1 MTEQNATAIDE
12 SSISSLQVSFE
23 EDYLRQLKDIENE
36 DYQNSLPKGGTSAP
50 LMDDESSTGLKREL
64 NIEGGLKAKKNLMFD
79 ITDVSVFRLYF
90 HLSEPFEYF
99 LMILGFI
106 GSLAAGASNPVMA
119 YLTGSTTSDASS
131 GTQDNINSMTEEQK
145 QIFFAE
151 FKKTMDKKVREFLYY
166 GAAAFVATFMSNCFW
181 EYAALRQMHHLK
193 EKYFARILMQEQG
206 WFDQN
211 NAYEFATKVQVQLE
225 QIELGVG
232 EKFGTIVECT
242 ATFIA
247 GLIIAFFSSWKLTLI
262 ILCVAPFLAICLIY
276 MVYSMRK
283 FLFLSRKAYETAG
296 GVAEEVLYNIKTV
309 VSFGHF
315 DFEKQR
321 FGHYI
326 DLVHKLDT
334 RAGFKMSIASAGVNF
349 FYFMSYFAAIMYAR
363 TLLTKDDNNLKPGDV
378 MTVCFATT
386 MAVSSFGMMA
396 PNINIIQE
404 ACIAASDY
412 FTLLNRKEQIETSQS
427 DYKPPRDSIKG
438 RIEFKNIQFIYPSDE
453 NKKKILDDL
462 NLVFEPGQKVALVG
476 ESGCGKST
484 TVNLIERLYEPSSGE
499 ILLDGVNINKYDL
512 HYLRSL
518 IGYVQQEPVL
528 FNSPIRDNIIFGRQE
543 LIDKEFGGD
552 SEQLIK
558 SACKEA
564 YAKEFIDKFP
574 EKYDYVVGVKG
585 SKLSGG
591 QKQRIAIAR
600 AILCKPKILIL
611 DEATSALDNKS
622 EKKVQKALDNISNK
636 NVTTVIIA
644 HRLSTIQNADV
655 IYAIKD
661 GKVLEKGTHEE
672 LLKLNGYYAGMV
684 KSQMDGT
691 QKRKESLNK
700 RDRNS
705 SVFSIMSSNL
715 EEDSD
720 KGDEIKKEKP
730 KKKKK
735 LISVQRGRIF
745 SLYRN
750 RKMLV
755 FLASLASFF
764 AGAVMPSAGF
774 NLSNCINAFASGD
787 KDKIKKRG
795 LFHACM
801 YLVIAVCSAGFMML
815 KIRNFRIIGSHLACS
830 MRKLVINKY
839 LGMHMGFFDKEENAP
854 GALLARLSIDTTQL
868 HCLILIMI
876 GDIVQT
882 AGSVIVGFVLG
893 LIKDYRLMLIALCFM
908 PFIII
913 SNVVSHYTKQGGRDS
928 YRQINIEAGGI
939 LSECVI
945 NTKTIFSFNFQK
957 EAVRMYLKVLDLAK
971 KDFLRDAV
979 LKGIIIGIGIFSTFC
994 SKATIYHFAS
1004 VFIRNET
1011 LVFEDMT
1018 VCVALSVTVSIGCA
1032 NGLRGLVFIS
1042 QAQKSFDSIFRILD
1056 TKTEIDVSKEG
1067 NENKISAKNIKGK
1080 IEFKNVTFAYPT
1092 KPDLNVLK
1100 GISFTIYPGQAA
1112 ALVGY
1117 SGCGKSTI
1125 IQLLERFYDVQDG
1138 HGEILIDDVNIKD
1151 YNLLELREKIGLVSQ
1166 EPVLFKRSV
1175 YENILYGDLNA
1186 NKDEVLEAAKR
1197 AHIEKF
1203 FDKDQMGTK
1212 EDPVSGGEKQR
1223 LAIARVFLKNPVI
1236 LLLDEATSAL
1246 DKESEVEVQKSLFEL
1261 QKFRTSVSIAH
1272 RLSTIVD
1279 SDIIFV
1285 IENGNIVEQGKH
1297 QELLDLHGK
1306 YMTLYKLSNM
1316 Q

>member
-1 MTEQNATAIDE
+1 MTKQNENTDE
-12 SSISSLQVSFE
+12 SISSLKVSFE
-23 EDYLRQLKDIENE
+23 EDYLRQLQDVEN
-36 DYQNSLPKGGTSAP
+36 QNYIPTGSTGVP
-50 LMDDESSTGLKREL
+50 LIDDESSTGLKREL
-64 NIEGGLKAKKNLMFD
+64 NIEGGQKAKKNLMFD
-79 ITDVSVFRLYF
+79 IKDVSVFRLYF
-90 HLSEPFEYF
+90 HLSEPLEYL

-106 GSLAAGASNPVMA
+106 GSVAAGAANPVMA
-119 YLTGSTTSDASS
+119 YLTGSTTSEASS
-131 GTQDNINSMTEEQK
+131 GTQGNIDSMNDEEK
-145 QIFFAE
+145 KTFFAE
-151 FKKTMDKKVREFLYY
+151 FKKSMDKKVKEFMYY
-166 GAAAFVATFMSNCFW
+166 GIAAFVATFMSNFFW
-181 EYAALRQMHHLK
+181 EYASLRQMHHLK

-232 EKFGTIVECT
+232 EKFGTIVECI
-242 ATFIA
+242 ATFVA
-247 GLIIAFFSSWKLTLI
+247 GLIIAFFASWKLTLI
-262 ILCVAPFLAICLIY
+262 ILCVAPFLAISIIY
-276 MVYSMRK
+276 MVSSMRK
-283 FLFLSRKAYETAG
+283 FIFLSRKAYETAG

-326 DLVHKLDT
+326 DLVHRLDT
-334 RAGFKMSIASAGVNF
+334 QAGCKIAIASAGLNF
-349 FYFMSYFAAIMYAR
+349 FYFMSYFAAIIYAR
-363 TLLTKDDNNLKPGDV
+363 TLLTKDDNDIKPGDV
-378 MTVCFATT
+378 MTVCFSTT
-386 MAVSSFGMMA
+386 MAVASFGMMA

-412 FTLLNRKEQIETSQS
+412 FTLLERKEQIDTSQS
-427 DYKPPRDSIKG
+427 TYKPPRDSVKG
-438 RIEFKNIQFIYPSDE
+438 RIEFKNIQFTYPSDE
-453 NKKKILDDL
+453 NKRKILDDL

-484 TVNLIERLYEPSSGE
+484 TVNLIERLYEPTEGE
-499 ILLDGVNINKYDL
+499 VLLDGVNINKYDL

-543 LIDKEFGGD
+543 LIEREFGGD
-552 SEQLIK
+552 TEQLIR

-564 YAKEFIDKFP
+564 YAKEFIDKIP

-622 EKKVQKALDNISNK
+622 EKNVQRALDNISNK

-691 QKRKESLNK
+691 DNK
-700 RDRNS
+700 KDNMNKKDRHS
-705 SVFSIMSSNL
+705 SVYSAMSSNFENEL
-715 EEDSD
+715 NKSD
-720 KGDEIKKEKP
+720 DEIKKEKP

-755 FLASLASFF
+755 FLASVASFF

-801 YLVIAVCSAGFMML
+801 YIVIAVCSAGFMAL
-815 KIRNFRIIGSHLACS
+815 KMRNFRIIGSHLACS

-913 SNVVSHYTKQGGRDS
+913 SAVVSHYTKQGGRDS

-971 KDFLRDAV
+971 KDFLRDSI
-979 LKGIIIGIGIFSTFC
+979 LKGVIIGIGIFSTFC

-1042 QAQKSFDSIFRILD
+1042 KAQKSFDSIFRILD
-1056 TKTEIDVSKEG
+1056 TKSEIDVSKEG
-1067 NENKISAKNIKGK
+1067 NESKISAKNIKGK
-1080 IEFKNVTFAYPT
+1080 IEFKNVSFAYPT

-1100 GISFTIYPGQAA
+1100 GISFTILPGQAA

-1125 IQLLERFYDVQDG
+1125 IQLLERFYDVKDG
-1138 HGEILIDDVNIKD
+1138 QGEILIDDINIKD

-1166 EPVLFKRSV
+1166 EPVLFKRNV

-1203 FDKDQMGTK
+1203 FDKEQMGTK

-1261 QKFRTSVSIAH
+1261 QKFRTSISIAH

-1306 YMTLYKLSNM
+1306 YSTLYKFSNV

>member
-1 MTEQNATAIDE
+1 MTTEANLINDE
-12 SSISSLQVSFE
+12 SSISSLKVSFE
-23 EDYLRQLKDIENE
+23 KDYLRQLE
-36 DYQNSLPKGGTSAP
+36 DVEAQNYVTSATTGVP
-50 LMDDESSTGLKREL
+50 LIDDESSTGLKREL
-64 NIEGGLKAKKNLMFD
+64 NIEGRQKAKKNLMFD
-79 ITDVSVFRLYF
+79 ITNVSVFKLYF
-90 HLSEPFEYF
+90 HLSGPFEYF
-99 LMILGFI
+99 LMLMGFI
-106 GSLAAGASNPVMA
+106 GSLAAGASNPLMA
-119 YLTGSTTSDASS
+119 YLTGSTTSEASS
-131 GTQDNINSMTEEQK
+131 GNQGTIESLTDDQK

-151 FKKTMDKKVREFLYY
+151 FKKNMDKKVREFMIY
-166 GAAAFVATFMSNCFW
+166 GAAAFVATFMSNFFW
-181 EYAALRQMHHLK
+181 EYASLRQMHHLK

-206 WFDQN
+206 WFDKN

-232 EKFGTIVECT
+232 EKFGTIVECA
-242 ATFIA
+242 ATFIT

-262 ILCVAPFLAICLIY
+262 ILCVAPFLAMCIIY
-276 MVYSMRK
+276 MVTSMRRS
-283 FLFLSRKAYETAG
+283 LFLSRKAYEIAG

-315 DFEKQR
+315 DYEKQR

-326 DLVHKLDT
+326 DLVHKLD
-334 RAGFKMSIASAGVNF
+334 RQSGLKLAIASAGVNF
-349 FYFMSYFAAIMYAR
+349 FYFMSYFSCIMYAR
-363 TLLTKDDNNLKPGDV
+363 TLLSKENNTIKPGEV
-378 MTVCFATT
+378 MTVCFSTT

-396 PNINIIQE
+396 PNISIIQE

-412 FTLLNRKEQIETSQS
+412 FTLLNRKSQIDTSQS
-427 DYKPPRDSIKG
+427 NYMPPRESVQG
-438 RIEFKNIQFIYPSDE
+438 RIEFKNIHFIYPSDD
-453 NKKKILDDL
+453 NKRKILDGLD
-462 NLVFEPGQKVALVG
+462 LVFEPGKKVALVG

-484 TVNLIERLYEPSSGE
+484 TVNLIERLYEPTEGE
-499 ILLDGVNINKYDL
+499 VLLDGVNINRYDL

-543 LIDKEFGGD
+543 LIEKEFGGD
-552 SEQLIK
+552 SDTLIK

-564 YAKEFIDKFP
+564 YAKEFIDKIP
-574 EKYDYVVGVKG
+574 EKYDYVVGIKG

-591 QKQRIAIAR
+591 QKQRVAIAR

-644 HRLSTIQNADV
+644 HRLSTIKNADV

-672 LLKLNGYYAGMV
+672 LLSLNGYYAGMV
-684 KSQMDGT
+684 KSQMDGDDLD
-691 QKRKESLNK
+691 KEKINRKN
-700 RDRNS
+700 RHS
-705 SVFSIMSSNL
+705 SVFSLNSSNI
-715 EEDSD
+715 EGEHDQD
-720 KGDEIKKEKP
+720 DEVKMEKP

-735 LISVQRGRIF
+735 LISIQRGRIF
-745 SLYRN
+745 ALYRN
-750 RKMLV
+750 RKLLV
-755 FLASLASFF
+755 FCASLASFL
-764 AGAVMPSAGF
+764 AGTVMPFAGF
-774 NLSNCINAFASGD
+774 NLSNCINAFSSGD
-787 KDKIKKRG
+787 RDKIRKRG
-795 LFHACM
+795 LLHACM
-801 YLVIAVCSAGFMML
+801 YIVLAVCAATFIFM
-815 KIRNFRIIGSHLACS
+815 KIRCFRIIGSFLTCQ

-839 LGMHMGFFDKEENAP
+839 LNMHMGFFDRVENAP

-868 HCLILIMI
+868 HCIILIMI

-882 AGSVIVGFVLG
+882 AGSVIVGFVIG

-908 PFIII
+908 PFIIV
-913 SNVVSHYTKQGGRDS
+913 SAVVSHYTKQGGRDS

-945 NTKTIFSFNFQK
+945 NTKTIFSFNFQQ
-957 EAVRMYLKVLDLAK
+957 EAVRMYLRVLDLAK
-971 KDFLRDAV
+971 KDFLRDSV
-979 LKGIIIGIGIFSTFC
+979 LKGIIIGIGTFSTFC

-1018 VCVALSVTVSIGCA
+1018 ICVALSVTVSIGCA

-1042 QAQKSFDSIFRILD
+1042 KAKKSFDSIFRILD
-1056 TKTEIDVSKEG
+1056 TKSEIDVTKEG
-1067 NENKISAKNIKGK
+1067 NANKISAKNIKGK

-1100 GISFTIYPGQAA
+1100 GISFTIQPGQAA

-1125 IQLLERFYDVQDG
+1125 IQLLERFYDVKDG
-1138 HGEILIDDVNIKD
+1138 NGEILIDDVNIKD
-1151 YNLLELREKIGLVSQ
+1151 YNILELREKIGLVSQ
-1166 EPVLFKRSV
+1166 EPVLFKRNV

-1186 NKDEVLEAAKR
+1186 TKEEVLEAAKR

-1203 FDKDQMGTK
+1203 FDKEQMGTK

-1223 LAIARVFLKNPVI
+1223 LAIARAFLKNPVI

-1246 DKESEVEVQKSLFEL
+1246 DKESEAEVQKSLFEL
-1261 QKFRTSVSIAH
+1261 QKFRTSISIAH

-1279 SDIIFV
+1279 SDVIFV
-1285 IENGNIVEQGKH
+1285 IENGNIIEQGKH
-1297 QELLDLHGK
+1297 QELIDRHGK
-1306 YMTLYKLSNM
+1306 YMTLYKYSNM
-1316 Q
+1316 K

>member
-1 MTEQNATAIDE
+1 MTEQNENTDE
-12 SSISSLQVSFE
+12 SISSLKVSFE
-23 EDYLRQLKDIENE
+23 EDYLRQLQDLEN
-36 DYQNSLPKGGTSAP
+36 QNYIPTGSTGVP
-50 LMDDESSTGLKREL
+50 LIDDESSTGLKREL
-64 NIEGGLKAKKNLMFD
+64 NIEGGQKAKKNLMFD
-79 ITDVSVFRLYF
+79 IKDVSVFRLYF
-90 HLSEPFEYF
+90 HLSEPLEYL

-106 GSLAAGASNPVMA
+106 GSVAAGAANPVMA
-119 YLTGSTTSDASS
+119 YLTGSTTSEASS
-131 GTQDNINSMTEEQK
+131 GTQGNIDSMNDEEK
-145 QIFFAE
+145 KTFFAE
-151 FKKTMDKKVREFLYY
+151 FKKSMDKKVKEFMYY
-166 GAAAFVATFMSNCFW
+166 GIAAFVATFMSNFFW
-181 EYAALRQMHHLK
+181 EYASLRQMHHLK

-232 EKFGTIVECT
+232 EKFGTIVECI
-242 ATFIA
+242 ATFVA
-247 GLIIAFFSSWKLTLI
+247 GLIIAFFASWKLTLI
-262 ILCVAPFLAICLIY
+262 ILCVAPFLAISIIY
-276 MVYSMRK
+276 MVSSMRK
-283 FLFLSRKAYETAG
+283 FIFLSRKAYETAG

-326 DLVHKLDT
+326 DLVHRLDT
-334 RAGFKMSIASAGVNF
+334 QAGCKIAIASAGLNF
-349 FYFMSYFAAIMYAR
+349 FYFMSYFAAIIYAR
-363 TLLTKDDNNLKPGDV
+363 TLLTKDDNDIKPGDV
-378 MTVCFATT
+378 MTVCFSTT
-386 MAVSSFGMMA
+386 MAVASFGMMA

-412 FTLLNRKEQIETSQS
+412 FTLLERKEQIDTSQS
-427 DYKPPRDSIKG
+427 TYKPPRDSVKG
-438 RIEFKNIQFIYPSDE
+438 RIEFKNIQFTYPSDE
-453 NKKKILDDL
+453 NKRKILVDL

-484 TVNLIERLYEPSSGE
+484 TVNLIERLYEPTEGE
-499 ILLDGVNINKYDL
+499 VLLDGVNINKYDL

-543 LIDKEFGGD
+543 LIEREFGGD
-552 SEQLIK
+552 TEQLIR

-564 YAKEFIDKFP
+564 YAKEFIDKIP

-622 EKKVQKALDNISNK
+622 EKNVQRALDNISNK

-691 QKRKESLNK
+691 DNK
-700 RDRNS
+700 KDNMNKKDRHS
-705 SVFSIMSSNL
+705 SVYSAMSSNFENEL
-715 EEDSD
+715 NKSD
-720 KGDEIKKEKP
+720 DEIKKEKP

-755 FLASLASFF
+755 FLASVASFF

-801 YLVIAVCSAGFMML
+801 YIVIAVCSAGFMAL
-815 KIRNFRIIGSHLACS
+815 KMRNFRIIGSHLACS

-913 SNVVSHYTKQGGRDS
+913 SAVVSHYTKQGGRDS

-971 KDFLRDAV
+971 KDFLRDSI
-979 LKGIIIGIGIFSTFC
+979 LKGVIIGIGIFSTFC

-1042 QAQKSFDSIFRILD
+1042 KAQKSFDSIFRILD
-1056 TKTEIDVSKEG
+1056 TKSEIDVSKEG
-1067 NENKISAKNIKGK
+1067 NENKISAKKIKGK
-1080 IEFKNVTFAYPT
+1080 IEFKNVSFAYPT

-1100 GISFTIYPGQAA
+1100 GISFTILPGQAA

-1125 IQLLERFYDVQDG
+1125 IQLLERFYDVKDG
-1138 HGEILIDDVNIKD
+1138 QGEILIDDINIKD

-1166 EPVLFKRSV
+1166 EPVLFKRNV

-1203 FDKDQMGTK
+1203 FDKEQMGTK

-1261 QKFRTSVSIAH
+1261 QKFRTSISIAH

-1306 YMTLYKLSNM
+1306 YSTLYKFSNV

>member
-1 MTEQNATAIDE
+1 MTEQNENTDE
-12 SSISSLQVSFE
+12 SISSLKVSFE
-23 EDYLRQLKDIENE
+23 EDYLRQLQDVEN
-36 DYQNSLPKGGTSAP
+36 QNYIPTGSTGVP
-50 LMDDESSTGLKREL
+50 LIDDESSTGLKREL
-64 NIEGGLKAKKNLMFD
+64 NIEGGQKAKKNLMFG
-79 ITDVSVFRLYF
+79 IKDVSVFRLYF
-90 HLSEPFEYF
+90 HLSEPLEYF
-99 LMILGFI
+99 LMIFGFI
-106 GSLAAGASNPVMA
+106 GSVAAGAANPVMA
-119 YLTGSTTSDASS
+119 YLTGSTTSEASS
-131 GTQDNINSMTEEQK
+131 GTQGNIDSMSEEEK
-145 QIFFAE
+145 KTFFAE
-151 FKKTMDKKVREFLYY
+151 FETSMDKKVREFMYY
-166 GAAAFVATFMSNCFW
+166 GIAAFVATFMSNFFW
-181 EYAALRQMHHLK
+181 EYASLRQMHHLK

-232 EKFGTIVECT
+232 EKFGTIVECI
-242 ATFIA
+242 ATFVA
-247 GLIIAFFSSWKLTLI
+247 GLIIAFFASWKLTLI
-262 ILCVAPFLAICLIY
+262 ILCVAPFLAISIIY
-276 MVYSMRK
+276 MVSSMRK
-283 FLFLSRKAYETAG
+283 FIFLSRKAYETAG

-326 DLVHKLDT
+326 DLVHRLDT
-334 RAGFKMSIASAGVNF
+334 QAGCKIAIASAGLDF
-349 FYFMSYFAAIMYAR
+349 FYFMSYFVAIIYAR
-363 TLLTKDDNNLKPGDV
+363 TLLTQDDNDIKPGDV
-378 MTVCFATT
+378 MTVCFSTT

-412 FTLLNRKEQIETSQS
+412 FTLLERKEQIDTSQS
-427 DYKPPRDSIKG
+427 TYKPPRDSVKG
-438 RIEFKNIQFIYPSDE
+438 RIEFKNIQFTYPSDE
-453 NKKKILDDL
+453 NKRKILDDL

-484 TVNLIERLYEPSSGE
+484 TVNLIERLYEPTEGE
-499 ILLDGVNINKYDL
+499 VLLDGVNINKYDL

-543 LIDKEFGGD
+543 LIEREFGGD
-552 SEQLIK
+552 TEQLIR

-564 YAKEFIDKFP
+564 YAKEFIDKIP

-622 EKKVQKALDNISNK
+622 EKNVQRALDNISNK

-691 QKRKESLNK
+691 DNKEYKMDKKDRHSSVYSAMSSDFENELNK
-700 RDRNS
+700 GD
-705 SVFSIMSSNL
+705 
-715 EEDSD
+715 
-720 KGDEIKKEKP
+720 DEIKKEKP

-755 FLASLASFF
+755 FFASVASFF

-801 YLVIAVCSAGFMML
+801 YIVIAVCAAGFMAL
-815 KIRNFRIIGSHLACS
+815 KMRNFRIIGSHLACS

-854 GALLARLSIDTTQL
+854 GALLSRLSIDTTQL

-913 SNVVSHYTKQGGRDS
+913 SEVVSHYTKQGGRDS

-971 KDFLRDAV
+971 KDFLRDSI

-1042 QAQKSFDSIFRILD
+1042 KAQKSFDSIFRILD
-1056 TKTEIDVSKEG
+1056 TKSEIDVSKEG

-1080 IEFKNVTFAYPT
+1080 IEFKNVSFAYPT

-1100 GISFTIYPGQAA
+1100 GISFIIHPGQAA

-1125 IQLLERFYDVQDG
+1125 IQLLERFYDVKDG
-1138 HGEILIDDVNIKD
+1138 QGEILIDDVNIKD

-1166 EPVLFKRSV
+1166 EPVLFKRNV

-1203 FDKDQMGTK
+1203 FDKEQMGTK

-1261 QKFRTSVSIAH
+1261 QKFRTSISIAH

-1306 YMTLYKLSNM
+1306 YSTLYKFSNV

>member
-1 MTEQNATAIDE
+1 MTEQNENTDE
-12 SSISSLQVSFE
+12 SISSLKVSFE
-23 EDYLRQLKDIENE
+23 EDYLRQLQDVEN
-36 DYQNSLPKGGTSAP
+36 QNYIPTGSTGVP
-50 LMDDESSTGLKREL
+50 LIDDESSTGLKREL
-64 NIEGGLKAKKNLMFD
+64 NIEGGQKAKKNLMFG
-79 ITDVSVFRLYF
+79 IKDVSVFRLYF
-90 HLSEPFEYF
+90 HLSEPLEYF
-99 LMILGFI
+99 LMIFGFI
-106 GSLAAGASNPVMA
+106 GSVAAGAANPVMA
-119 YLTGSTTSDASS
+119 YLTGSTTSEASS
-131 GTQDNINSMTEEQK
+131 GTQGNIDSMSEEEK
-145 QIFFAE
+145 KTFFAE
-151 FKKTMDKKVREFLYY
+151 FETSMDKKVREFMYY
-166 GAAAFVATFMSNCFW
+166 GIAAFVATFMSNFFW
-181 EYAALRQMHHLK
+181 EYASLRQMHHLK

-232 EKFGTIVECT
+232 EKFGTIVECI
-242 ATFIA
+242 ATFVA
-247 GLIIAFFSSWKLTLI
+247 GLIIAFFASWKLTLI
-262 ILCVAPFLAICLIY
+262 ILCVAPFLAISIIY
-276 MVYSMRK
+276 MVSSMRK
-283 FLFLSRKAYETAG
+283 FIFLSRKAYETAG

-326 DLVHKLDT
+326 DLVHRLDT
-334 RAGFKMSIASAGVNF
+334 QAGCKIAIASAGLNF
-349 FYFMSYFAAIMYAR
+349 FYFMSYFAAIIYAR
-363 TLLTKDDNNLKPGDV
+363 TLLTQDDNDIKPGDV
-378 MTVCFATT
+378 MTVCFSTT
-386 MAVSSFGMMA
+386 MAVASFGMMA

-412 FTLLNRKEQIETSQS
+412 FTLLERKDQIDTSQS
-427 DYKPPRDSIKG
+427 TYKPPRDSVKG
-438 RIEFKNIQFIYPSDE
+438 RIEFKNIQFTYPSDE
-453 NKKKILDDL
+453 NKRKILDDL

-484 TVNLIERLYEPSSGE
+484 TVNLIERLYEPTEGE
-499 ILLDGVNINKYDL
+499 VLLDGVNINKYDL

-543 LIDKEFGGD
+543 LIEREFGGD
-552 SEQLIK
+552 TEQLIR

-564 YAKEFIDKFP
+564 YAKEFIDKIP

-622 EKKVQKALDNISNK
+622 EKNVQRALDNISNK

-691 QKRKESLNK
+691 DNKEYKMDKKDRHSSIYSAMSSDFENELNK
-700 RDRNS
+700 GD
-705 SVFSIMSSNL
+705 
-715 EEDSD
+715 
-720 KGDEIKKEKP
+720 DEIKKEKP

-755 FLASLASFF
+755 FFASVASFF

-801 YLVIAVCSAGFMML
+801 YIVIAVCAAGFMAL
-815 KIRNFRIIGSHLACS
+815 KMRNFRIIGSHLACS

-854 GALLARLSIDTTQL
+854 GALLSRLSIDTTQL

-876 GDIVQT
+876 GDIVHT

-913 SNVVSHYTKQGGRDS
+913 SAVVSHYTKQGGRDS

-971 KDFLRDAV
+971 KDFLRDSI

-1042 QAQKSFDSIFRILD
+1042 KAQKSFDSIFRILD
-1056 TKTEIDVSKEG
+1056 TKSEIDVSKEG

-1080 IEFKNVTFAYPT
+1080 IEFKNVSFAYPT

-1100 GISFTIYPGQAA
+1100 GISFIIHPGQAA

-1125 IQLLERFYDVQDG
+1125 IQLLERFYDVKDG
-1138 HGEILIDDVNIKD
+1138 QGEILIDDVNIKD

-1166 EPVLFKRSV
+1166 EPVLFKRNV

-1203 FDKDQMGTK
+1203 FDKEQMGTK

-1261 QKFRTSVSIAH
+1261 QKFRTSISIAH

-1306 YMTLYKLSNM
+1306 YSTLYKLSNV

>member
-1 MTEQNATAIDE
+1 MTEQNENTDE
-12 SSISSLQVSFE
+12 SISSLKVSFE
-23 EDYLRQLKDIENE
+23 EDYLRQLQDVEN
-36 DYQNSLPKGGTSAP
+36 QNYIPTGSTGVP
-50 LMDDESSTGLKREL
+50 LIDDESSTGLKREL
-64 NIEGGLKAKKNLMFD
+64 NIEGGQKAKKNLMFG
-79 ITDVSVFRLYF
+79 IKDVSVFRLYF
-90 HLSEPFEYF
+90 HLSEPLEYF
-99 LMILGFI
+99 LMIFGFI
-106 GSLAAGASNPVMA
+106 GSVAAGAANPVMA
-119 YLTGSTTSDASS
+119 YLTGSTTSEASS
-131 GTQDNINSMTEEQK
+131 GTQGNIDSMSEEEK
-145 QIFFAE
+145 KTFFAE
-151 FKKTMDKKVREFLYY
+151 FETSMDKKVREFMYY
-166 GAAAFVATFMSNCFW
+166 GIAAFVATFMSNFFW
-181 EYAALRQMHHLK
+181 EYASLRQMHHLK

-232 EKFGTIVECT
+232 EKFGTIVECI
-242 ATFIA
+242 ATFVA
-247 GLIIAFFSSWKLTLI
+247 GLIIAFFASWKLTLI
-262 ILCVAPFLAICLIY
+262 ILCVAPFLAISIIY
-276 MVYSMRK
+276 MVSSMRK
-283 FLFLSRKAYETAG
+283 FIFLSRKAYETAG

-326 DLVHKLDT
+326 DLVHRLDT
-334 RAGFKMSIASAGVNF
+334 QAGCKIAIASAGLNF
-349 FYFMSYFAAIMYAR
+349 FYFMSYFAAIIYAR
-363 TLLTKDDNNLKPGDV
+363 TLLTQDDNDIKPGDV
-378 MTVCFATT
+378 MTVCFSTT
-386 MAVSSFGMMA
+386 MAVASFGMMA

-412 FTLLNRKEQIETSQS
+412 FTLLERKEQIDTSQS
-427 DYKPPRDSIKG
+427 TYKPPRDSVKG
-438 RIEFKNIQFIYPSDE
+438 RIEFKNIQFTYPSDE
-453 NKKKILDDL
+453 NKRKILDDL

-484 TVNLIERLYEPSSGE
+484 TVNLIERLYEPTEGE
-499 ILLDGVNINKYDL
+499 VLLDGVNINKYDL

-543 LIDKEFGGD
+543 LIEREFGGD
-552 SEQLIK
+552 TEQLIR

-564 YAKEFIDKFP
+564 YAKEFIDKIP

-622 EKKVQKALDNISNK
+622 EKNVQRALDNISNK

-644 HRLSTIQNADV
+644 HRLSTIENADV

-661 GKVLEKGTHEE
+661 GKALEKGTHEE

-691 QKRKESLNK
+691 DNKEYKMDKKDRHSSVYSAMSSDFENELNK
-700 RDRNS
+700 GD
-705 SVFSIMSSNL
+705 
-715 EEDSD
+715 
-720 KGDEIKKEKP
+720 DEIKKEKP

-755 FLASLASFF
+755 FFASVASFF

-801 YLVIAVCSAGFMML
+801 YIVIAVCAAGFMAL
-815 KIRNFRIIGSHLACS
+815 KMRNFRIIGSHLACS

-854 GALLARLSIDTTQL
+854 GALLSRLSIDTTQL

-913 SNVVSHYTKQGGRDS
+913 SAVVSHYTKQGGRDS

-971 KDFLRDAV
+971 KDFLRDSI

-1042 QAQKSFDSIFRILD
+1042 KAQKSFDSIFRILD
-1056 TKTEIDVSKEG
+1056 TKSEIDVSKEG

-1080 IEFKNVTFAYPT
+1080 IEFKNVSFAYPT

-1100 GISFTIYPGQAA
+1100 GISFIIHPGQAA

-1125 IQLLERFYDVQDG
+1125 IQLLERFYDVKDG
-1138 HGEILIDDVNIKD
+1138 QGEILIDDVNIKD

-1166 EPVLFKRSV
+1166 EPVLFKRNV

-1203 FDKDQMGTK
+1203 FDKEQMGTK

-1261 QKFRTSVSIAH
+1261 QKFRTSISIAH

-1297 QELLDLHGK
+1297 QELLDLQGK
-1306 YMTLYKLSNM
+1306 YSKLYKFSNV

>member
-1 MTEQNATAIDE
+1 MTEQNENTDE
-12 SSISSLQVSFE
+12 SISSLKVSFE
-23 EDYLRQLKDIENE
+23 EDYLRQLQDVEN
-36 DYQNSLPKGGTSAP
+36 QNYIPTGSTGVP
-50 LMDDESSTGLKREL
+50 LIDDESSTGLKREL
-64 NIEGGLKAKKNLMFD
+64 NIEGGQKAKKNLMFD
-79 ITDVSVFRLYF
+79 IKDVSVFRLYF
-90 HLSEPFEYF
+90 HLSEPLEYL

-106 GSLAAGASNPVMA
+106 GSVAAGAANPVMA
-119 YLTGSTTSDASS
+119 YLTGSTTNEASS
-131 GTQDNINSMTEEQK
+131 GTQGNIDSMSDEEK
-145 QIFFAE
+145 KTFFAE
-151 FKKTMDKKVREFLYY
+151 FKKSMDKKVKEFMYY
-166 GAAAFVATFMSNCFW
+166 GIAAFVATFMSNFFW
-181 EYAALRQMHHLK
+181 EYASLRQMHHLK

-232 EKFGTIVECT
+232 EKFGTIVECI
-242 ATFIA
+242 ATFVA
-247 GLIIAFFSSWKLTLI
+247 GLIIAFFASWKLTLI
-262 ILCVAPFLAICLIY
+262 ILCVAPFLAISIIY
-276 MVYSMRK
+276 MVSSMRK
-283 FLFLSRKAYETAG
+283 FIFLSRKAYETAG

-326 DLVHKLDT
+326 DLVHRLDT
-334 RAGFKMSIASAGVNF
+334 QAGCKIAIASAGLNF
-349 FYFMSYFAAIMYAR
+349 FYFMSYFAAIIYAR
-363 TLLTKDDNNLKPGDV
+363 TLLTKDDNDIKPGDV
-378 MTVCFATT
+378 MTVCFSTT
-386 MAVSSFGMMA
+386 MAVASFGMMA

-412 FTLLNRKEQIETSQS
+412 FTLLERKEQIDTSQS
-427 DYKPPRDSIKG
+427 TYKPPRDSVKG
-438 RIEFKNIQFIYPSDE
+438 RIEFKNIQFTYPSDE
-453 NKKKILDDL
+453 NKRKILDDL

-484 TVNLIERLYEPSSGE
+484 TVNLIERLYEPTEGE
-499 ILLDGVNINKYDL
+499 VLLDGVNINKYDL

-543 LIDKEFGGD
+543 LIEREFGGD
-552 SEQLIK
+552 TEQLIR

-564 YAKEFIDKFP
+564 YAKEFIDKIP

-622 EKKVQKALDNISNK
+622 EKNVQRALDNISNK

-691 QKRKESLNK
+691 DNK
-700 RDRNS
+700 KDNMNKKDRHS
-705 SVFSIMSSNL
+705 SVYSAMSSNFENEL
-715 EEDSD
+715 NKND
-720 KGDEIKKEKP
+720 DEIKKEKP

-755 FLASLASFF
+755 FLASVASFF

-801 YLVIAVCSAGFMML
+801 YIVIAVCSAGFMAL
-815 KIRNFRIIGSHLACS
+815 KMRNFRIIGSHLACS

-913 SNVVSHYTKQGGRDS
+913 SAVVSHYTKQGGRDS

-971 KDFLRDAV
+971 KDFLRDSI
-979 LKGIIIGIGIFSTFC
+979 LKGVIIGIGFFSTFC

-1042 QAQKSFDSIFRILD
+1042 KAQKSFDSIFRILD
-1056 TKTEIDVSKEG
+1056 TKSEIDVSKEG

-1080 IEFKNVTFAYPT
+1080 IEFKNVSFAYPT

-1100 GISFTIYPGQAA
+1100 GISFTILPGQAA

-1125 IQLLERFYDVQDG
+1125 IQLLERFYDVKDG
-1138 HGEILIDDVNIKD
+1138 QGEILIDDINIKD

-1166 EPVLFKRSV
+1166 EPVLFKRNV

-1203 FDKDQMGTK
+1203 FDKEQMGTK

-1261 QKFRTSVSIAH
+1261 QKFRTSISIAH

-1306 YMTLYKLSNM
+1306 YSTLYKFSNV

>member
-1 MTEQNATAIDE
+1 MTEQNENTDE
-12 SSISSLQVSFE
+12 SISSLKLSFE
-23 EDYLRQLKDIENE
+23 EDYLRQLQDVEN
-36 DYQNSLPKGGTSAP
+36 QNYIPTGSTGVP
-50 LMDDESSTGLKREL
+50 LIDDESSTGLKREL
-64 NIEGGLKAKKNLMFD
+64 NIEGGQKAKKNLMFD
-79 ITDVSVFRLYF
+79 IKDVSVFRLYF
-90 HLSEPFEYF
+90 HLSEPLEYL

-106 GSLAAGASNPVMA
+106 GSVAAGAANPVMA
-119 YLTGSTTSDASS
+119 YLTGSTTSEASS
-131 GTQDNINSMTEEQK
+131 GTQGNIDSMNDEEK
-145 QIFFAE
+145 KTFFAE
-151 FKKTMDKKVREFLYY
+151 FKKSMDKKVKEFMYY
-166 GAAAFVATFMSNCFW
+166 GIAAFVATFMSNFFW
-181 EYAALRQMHHLK
+181 EYASLRQMHHLK

-232 EKFGTIVECT
+232 EKFGTIVECI
-242 ATFIA
+242 ATFVA
-247 GLIIAFFSSWKLTLI
+247 GLIIAFFASWKLTLI
-262 ILCVAPFLAICLIY
+262 ILCVAPFLAISIIY
-276 MVYSMRK
+276 MVSSMRK
-283 FLFLSRKAYETAG
+283 FIFLSRKAYETAG

-326 DLVHKLDT
+326 DLVHRLDT
-334 RAGFKMSIASAGVNF
+334 QAGCKIAIASAGLNF
-349 FYFMSYFAAIMYAR
+349 FYFMSYFAAIIYAR
-363 TLLTKDDNNLKPGDV
+363 TLLTKDDNDIKPGDV
-378 MTVCFATT
+378 MTVCFSTT
-386 MAVSSFGMMA
+386 MAVASFGMMA

-412 FTLLNRKEQIETSQS
+412 FTLLERKEQIDTSQS
-427 DYKPPRDSIKG
+427 TYKPPRDSVKG
-438 RIEFKNIQFIYPSDE
+438 RIEFKNIQFTYPSDE
-453 NKKKILDDL
+453 NKRKILDDL

-484 TVNLIERLYEPSSGE
+484 TVNLIERLYEPTEGE
-499 ILLDGVNINKYDL
+499 VLLDGVNINKYDL

-543 LIDKEFGGD
+543 LIEREFGGD
-552 SEQLIK
+552 TEQLIR

-564 YAKEFIDKFP
+564 YAKEFIDKIP

-622 EKKVQKALDNISNK
+622 EKNVQRALDNISNK

-691 QKRKESLNK
+691 DNK
-700 RDRNS
+700 KDNMNKKDRHS
-705 SVFSIMSSNL
+705 SVYSAMSSNFENEL
-715 EEDSD
+715 NKSD
-720 KGDEIKKEKP
+720 DEIKKEKP

-755 FLASLASFF
+755 FLASVASFF

-801 YLVIAVCSAGFMML
+801 YIVIAVCSAGFMAL
-815 KIRNFRIIGSHLACS
+815 KMRNFRIIGSHLACS

-913 SNVVSHYTKQGGRDS
+913 SAVVSHYTKQGGRDS

-971 KDFLRDAV
+971 KDFLRDSI
-979 LKGIIIGIGIFSTFC
+979 LKGVIIGIGIFSTFC

-1042 QAQKSFDSIFRILD
+1042 KAQKSFDSIFRILD
-1056 TKTEIDVSKEG
+1056 TKSEIDVSKEG
-1067 NENKISAKNIKGK
+1067 NENKISAKNVKGK
-1080 IEFKNVTFAYPT
+1080 IEFKNVSFAYPT

-1100 GISFTIYPGQAA
+1100 GISFTILPGQAA

-1125 IQLLERFYDVQDG
+1125 IQLLERFYDVKDG
-1138 HGEILIDDVNIKD
+1138 QGEILIDDINIKD

-1166 EPVLFKRSV
+1166 EPVLFKRNV

-1203 FDKDQMGTK
+1203 FDKEQMGTK

-1261 QKFRTSVSIAH
+1261 QKFRTSISIAH

-1306 YMTLYKLSNM
+1306 YSTLYKFSNV

>member
-1 MTEQNATAIDE
+1 MTEQNENTDE
-12 SSISSLQVSFE
+12 SISSLKVSFE
-23 EDYLRQLKDIENE
+23 EDYLRQLQDVEN
-36 DYQNSLPKGGTSAP
+36 QNYIPTGSTGVP
-50 LMDDESSTGLKREL
+50 LIDDESSTGLKREL
-64 NIEGGLKAKKNLMFD
+64 NIEGGQKAKKNLMFD
-79 ITDVSVFRLYF
+79 IKDVSVFRLYF
-90 HLSEPFEYF
+90 HLSEPLEYL

-106 GSLAAGASNPVMA
+106 GSVAAGAANPVMA
-119 YLTGSTTSDASS
+119 YLTGSTTNEASS
-131 GTQDNINSMTEEQK
+131 GTQGNIDSMSDEEK
-145 QIFFAE
+145 KTFFAE
-151 FKKTMDKKVREFLYY
+151 FKKSMDKKVKEFMYY
-166 GAAAFVATFMSNCFW
+166 GIAAFVATFMSNFFW
-181 EYAALRQMHHLK
+181 EYASLRQMHHLK

-232 EKFGTIVECT
+232 EKFGTIVECI
-242 ATFIA
+242 ATFVA
-247 GLIIAFFSSWKLTLI
+247 GLIIAFFASWKLTLI
-262 ILCVAPFLAICLIY
+262 ILCVAPFLAISIIY
-276 MVYSMRK
+276 MVSSMRK
-283 FLFLSRKAYETAG
+283 FIFLSRKAYETAG

-326 DLVHKLDT
+326 DLVHRLDT
-334 RAGFKMSIASAGVNF
+334 QAGCKIAIASAGLNF
-349 FYFMSYFAAIMYAR
+349 FYFMSYFAAIIYAR
-363 TLLTKDDNNLKPGDV
+363 TLLTKDDNDIKPGDV
-378 MTVCFATT
+378 MTVCFSTT
-386 MAVSSFGMMA
+386 MAVASFGMMA

-412 FTLLNRKEQIETSQS
+412 FTLLERKEQIDTSQS
-427 DYKPPRDSIKG
+427 TYKPPRDSVKG
-438 RIEFKNIQFIYPSDE
+438 RIEFKNIQFTYPSDE
-453 NKKKILDDL
+453 NKRKILDDL

-484 TVNLIERLYEPSSGE
+484 TVNLIERLYEPTEGE
-499 ILLDGVNINKYDL
+499 VLLDGVNINKYDL

-543 LIDKEFGGD
+543 LIEREFGGD
-552 SEQLIK
+552 TEQLIR

-564 YAKEFIDKFP
+564 YAKEFIDKIP

-622 EKKVQKALDNISNK
+622 EKNVQRALDNISNK

-691 QKRKESLNK
+691 DNK
-700 RDRNS
+700 KDNMNKKDRHS
-705 SVFSIMSSNL
+705 SVYSAMSSNFENEL
-715 EEDSD
+715 NKSD
-720 KGDEIKKEKP
+720 DEIKKEKP

-755 FLASLASFF
+755 FLASVASFF

-801 YLVIAVCSAGFMML
+801 YIVIAVCSAGFMAL
-815 KIRNFRIIGSHLACS
+815 KMRNFRIIGSHLACS

-913 SNVVSHYTKQGGRDS
+913 SAVVSHYTKQGGRDS

-971 KDFLRDAV
+971 KDFLRDSI
-979 LKGIIIGIGIFSTFC
+979 LKGVIIGIGIFSTFC

-1042 QAQKSFDSIFRILD
+1042 KAQKSFDSIFRILD
-1056 TKTEIDVSKEG
+1056 TKSEIDVSKEG
-1067 NENKISAKNIKGK
+1067 NENKISAKNVKGK
-1080 IEFKNVTFAYPT
+1080 IEFKNVSFAYPT

-1100 GISFTIYPGQAA
+1100 GISFTILPGQAA

-1125 IQLLERFYDVQDG
+1125 IQLLERFYDVKDG
-1138 HGEILIDDVNIKD
+1138 QGEILIDDINIKD

-1166 EPVLFKRSV
+1166 EPVLFKRNV

-1203 FDKDQMGTK
+1203 FDKEQMGTK

-1261 QKFRTSVSIAH
+1261 QKFRTSISIAH

-1306 YMTLYKLSNM
+1306 YSTLYKFSNV

>member
-1 MTEQNATAIDE
+1 MTEQNENTDE
-12 SSISSLQVSFE
+12 SISSLKVSFE
-23 EDYLRQLKDIENE
+23 EDYLRQLQDVEN
-36 DYQNSLPKGGTSAP
+36 QNYIPTGSTGVP
-50 LMDDESSTGLKREL
+50 LIDDESSTGLKREL
-64 NIEGGLKAKKNLMFD
+64 NIEGGQKAKKNLMFD
-79 ITDVSVFRLYF
+79 IKDVSVFRLYF
-90 HLSEPFEYF
+90 HLSEPLEYL

-106 GSLAAGASNPVMA
+106 GSVAAGAANPVMA
-119 YLTGSTTSDASS
+119 YLTGSTTSEASS
-131 GTQDNINSMTEEQK
+131 GTQGNIDSMSDEEK
-145 QIFFAE
+145 KTFFAE
-151 FKKTMDKKVREFLYY
+151 FKKSMDKKVKEFMYY
-166 GAAAFVATFMSNCFW
+166 GIAAFVATFMSNFFW
-181 EYAALRQMHHLK
+181 EYASLRQMHHLK

-232 EKFGTIVECT
+232 EKFGTIVECI
-242 ATFIA
+242 ATFVA
-247 GLIIAFFSSWKLTLI
+247 GLIIAFFASWKLTLI
-262 ILCVAPFLAICLIY
+262 ILCVAPFLAISIIY
-276 MVYSMRK
+276 MVSSMRK
-283 FLFLSRKAYETAG
+283 FIFLSRKAYETAG

-326 DLVHKLDT
+326 DLVHRLDT
-334 RAGFKMSIASAGVNF
+334 QAGCKIAIASAGLNF
-349 FYFMSYFAAIMYAR
+349 FYFMSYFAAIIYAR
-363 TLLTKDDNNLKPGDV
+363 TLLTKDDNDIKPGDV
-378 MTVCFATT
+378 MTVCFSTT
-386 MAVSSFGMMA
+386 MAVASFGMMA

-412 FTLLNRKEQIETSQS
+412 FTLLERKEQIDTSQS
-427 DYKPPRDSIKG
+427 TYKPPRDSVKG
-438 RIEFKNIQFIYPSDE
+438 RIEFKNIQFTYPSDE
-453 NKKKILDDL
+453 NKRKILDDL

-484 TVNLIERLYEPSSGE
+484 TVNLIERLYEPTEGE
-499 ILLDGVNINKYDL
+499 VLLDGVNINKYDL

-543 LIDKEFGGD
+543 LIEREFGGD
-552 SEQLIK
+552 TEQLIR

-564 YAKEFIDKFP
+564 YAKEFIDKIP

-622 EKKVQKALDNISNK
+622 EKNVQRALDNISNK

-691 QKRKESLNK
+691 DNK
-700 RDRNS
+700 KDNMNKKDRHS
-705 SVFSIMSSNL
+705 SVYSAMSSNFENEL
-715 EEDSD
+715 NKSD
-720 KGDEIKKEKP
+720 DEIKKEKP

-755 FLASLASFF
+755 FLASVASFF

-801 YLVIAVCSAGFMML
+801 YIVIAVCSAGFMAL
-815 KIRNFRIIGSHLACS
+815 KMRNFRIIGSHLACS

-913 SNVVSHYTKQGGRDS
+913 SAVVSHYTKQGGRDS

-971 KDFLRDAV
+971 KDFLRDSI
-979 LKGIIIGIGIFSTFC
+979 LKGVIIGIGIFSTFC

-1042 QAQKSFDSIFRILD
+1042 KAQKSFDSIFRILD
-1056 TKTEIDVSKEG
+1056 TKSEIDVSKEG

-1080 IEFKNVTFAYPT
+1080 IEFKNVSFAYPT

-1100 GISFTIYPGQAA
+1100 GISFTILPGQAA

-1125 IQLLERFYDVQDG
+1125 IQLLERFYDVKDG
-1138 HGEILIDDVNIKD
+1138 QGEILIDDINIKD

-1166 EPVLFKRSV
+1166 EPVLFKRNV

-1203 FDKDQMGTK
+1203 FDKEQMGTK

-1261 QKFRTSVSIAH
+1261 QKFRTSISIAH

-1306 YMTLYKLSNM
+1306 YSTLYKFSNV

>member
-1 MTEQNATAIDE
+1 MTEQNENTDE
-12 SSISSLQVSFE
+12 SISSLKVSFE
-23 EDYLRQLKDIENE
+23 EDYLRQLQDVEN
-36 DYQNSLPKGGTSAP
+36 QNYIPTGSTGVP
-50 LMDDESSTGLKREL
+50 LIDDESSTGLKREL
-64 NIEGGLKAKKNLMFD
+64 NIEGGQKAKKNLMFG
-79 ITDVSVFRLYF
+79 IKDVSVFRLYF
-90 HLSEPFEYF
+90 HLSEPLEYF
-99 LMILGFI
+99 LMIFGFI
-106 GSLAAGASNPVMA
+106 GSVAAGAANPVMA
-119 YLTGSTTSDASS
+119 YLTGSTTSEASS
-131 GTQDNINSMTEEQK
+131 GTQGNIDSMSEEEK
-145 QIFFAE
+145 KTFFAE
-151 FKKTMDKKVREFLYY
+151 FETSMDKKVREFMYY
-166 GAAAFVATFMSNCFW
+166 GIAAFVATFMSNFFW
-181 EYAALRQMHHLK
+181 EYASLRQMHHLK

-232 EKFGTIVECT
+232 EKFGTIVECIS
-242 ATFIA
+242 TFVA
-247 GLIIAFFSSWKLTLI
+247 GLIIAFFASWKLTLI
-262 ILCVAPFLAICLIY
+262 ILCVAPFLAISIIY
-276 MVYSMRK
+276 MVSSMRK
-283 FLFLSRKAYETAG
+283 FIFLSRKAYETAG

-326 DLVHKLDT
+326 DLVHRLDT
-334 RAGFKMSIASAGVNF
+334 QAGCKIAIASAGLNF
-349 FYFMSYFAAIMYAR
+349 FYFMSYFAAIIYAR
-363 TLLTKDDNNLKPGDV
+363 TLLTQDDNDIKPGDV
-378 MTVCFATT
+378 MTVCFSTT
-386 MAVSSFGMMA
+386 MAVASFGMMA

-412 FTLLNRKEQIETSQS
+412 FTLLERKEQIDTSQS
-427 DYKPPRDSIKG
+427 TYKPPRDSVKG
-438 RIEFKNIQFIYPSDE
+438 RIEFKNIQFTYPSDE
-453 NKKKILDDL
+453 NKRKILDDL

-484 TVNLIERLYEPSSGE
+484 TVNLIERLYEPTEGE
-499 ILLDGVNINKYDL
+499 VLLDGVNINKYDL

-543 LIDKEFGGD
+543 LIEREFGGD
-552 SEQLIK
+552 TEQLIR

-564 YAKEFIDKFP
+564 YAKEFIDKIP

-622 EKKVQKALDNISNK
+622 EKNVQRALDNISNK

-691 QKRKESLNK
+691 DNKEYKMDKKDRHSSVYSAMSSDFENELNK
-700 RDRNS
+700 GD
-705 SVFSIMSSNL
+705 
-715 EEDSD
+715 
-720 KGDEIKKEKP
+720 DEIKKEKP

-755 FLASLASFF
+755 FFASVASFF

-801 YLVIAVCSAGFMML
+801 YIVIAVCAAGFMAL
-815 KIRNFRIIGSHLACS
+815 KMRNFRIIGSHLACS

-854 GALLARLSIDTTQL
+854 GALLSRLSIDTTQL

-913 SNVVSHYTKQGGRDS
+913 SAVVSHYTKQGGRDS

-971 KDFLRDAV
+971 KDFLRDSI

-1042 QAQKSFDSIFRILD
+1042 KAQKSFDSIFRILD
-1056 TKTEIDVSKEG
+1056 TKSEIDVSKEG

-1080 IEFKNVTFAYPT
+1080 IEFKNVSFAYPT

-1100 GISFTIYPGQAA
+1100 GISFIIHPGQAA

-1125 IQLLERFYDVQDG
+1125 IQLLERFYDVKDG
-1138 HGEILIDDVNIKD
+1138 QGEILIDDVNIKD

-1166 EPVLFKRSV
+1166 EPVLFKRNV

-1203 FDKDQMGTK
+1203 FDKEQMGTK

-1261 QKFRTSVSIAH
+1261 QKFRTSISIAH

-1306 YMTLYKLSNM
+1306 YSTLYKLSNV

>member
-1 MTEQNATAIDE
+1 MTKQNENTDE
-12 SSISSLQVSFE
+12 SISSLKVSFE
-23 EDYLRQLKDIENE
+23 EDYLRQLQDVEN
-36 DYQNSLPKGGTSAP
+36 QNYIPTGSTGVP
-50 LMDDESSTGLKREL
+50 LIDDESSTGLKREL
-64 NIEGGLKAKKNLMFD
+64 NIEGGQKAKKNLMFD
-79 ITDVSVFRLYF
+79 IKDVSVFRLYF
-90 HLSEPFEYF
+90 HLSEPLEYL

-106 GSLAAGASNPVMA
+106 GSVAAGAANPVMA
-119 YLTGSTTSDASS
+119 YLTGSTTSEASS
-131 GTQDNINSMTEEQK
+131 GTQGNIDSMNDEEK
-145 QIFFAE
+145 KTFFAE
-151 FKKTMDKKVREFLYY
+151 FKKSMDKKVKEFMYY
-166 GAAAFVATFMSNCFW
+166 GIAAFVATFMSNFFW
-181 EYAALRQMHHLK
+181 EYASLRQMHHLK

-232 EKFGTIVECT
+232 EKFGTIVECI
-242 ATFIA
+242 ATFVA
-247 GLIIAFFSSWKLTLI
+247 GLIIAFFASWKLTLI
-262 ILCVAPFLAICLIY
+262 ILCVAPFLAISIIY
-276 MVYSMRK
+276 MVSSMRK
-283 FLFLSRKAYETAG
+283 FIFLSRKAYETAG

-326 DLVHKLDT
+326 DLVHRLDT
-334 RAGFKMSIASAGVNF
+334 QAGCKIAIASAGLNF
-349 FYFMSYFAAIMYAR
+349 FYFMSYFAAIIYAR
-363 TLLTKDDNNLKPGDV
+363 TLLTKDDNDIKPGDV
-378 MTVCFATT
+378 MTVCFSTT
-386 MAVSSFGMMA
+386 MAVASFGMMA

-412 FTLLNRKEQIETSQS
+412 FTLLERKEQIDASQS
-427 DYKPPRDSIKG
+427 TYKPPRDSVKG
-438 RIEFKNIQFIYPSDE
+438 RIEFKNIQFTYPSDE
-453 NKKKILDDL
+453 NKRKILDDL

-484 TVNLIERLYEPSSGE
+484 TVNLIERLYEPTEGE
-499 ILLDGVNINKYDL
+499 VLLDGVNINKYDL

-543 LIDKEFGGD
+543 LIEREFGGD
-552 SEQLIK
+552 TEQLIR

-564 YAKEFIDKFP
+564 YAKEFIDKIP

-622 EKKVQKALDNISNK
+622 EKNVQRALDNISNK

-691 QKRKESLNK
+691 DNK
-700 RDRNS
+700 KDNMNKKDRHS
-705 SVFSIMSSNL
+705 SVYSAMSSNFENEL
-715 EEDSD
+715 NKSD
-720 KGDEIKKEKP
+720 DEIKKEKP

-755 FLASLASFF
+755 FLASVASFF

-801 YLVIAVCSAGFMML
+801 YIVIAVCSAGFMAL
-815 KIRNFRIIGSHLACS
+815 KMRNFRIIGSHLACS

-913 SNVVSHYTKQGGRDS
+913 SAVVSHYTKQGGRDS

-971 KDFLRDAV
+971 KDFLRDSI
-979 LKGIIIGIGIFSTFC
+979 LKGVIIGIGIFSTFC

-1042 QAQKSFDSIFRILD
+1042 KAQKSFDSIFRILD
-1056 TKTEIDVSKEG
+1056 TKSEIDVSKEG
-1067 NENKISAKNIKGK
+1067 NESKISAKNIKGK
-1080 IEFKNVTFAYPT
+1080 IEFKNVSFAYPT

-1100 GISFTIYPGQAA
+1100 GISFTILPGQAA

-1125 IQLLERFYDVQDG
+1125 IQLLERFYDVKDG
-1138 HGEILIDDVNIKD
+1138 QGEILIDDINIKD

-1166 EPVLFKRSV
+1166 EPVLFKRNV

-1203 FDKDQMGTK
+1203 FDKEQMGTK

-1261 QKFRTSVSIAH
+1261 QKFRTSISIAH

-1297 QELLDLHGK
+1297 QELLDLNGK
-1306 YMTLYKLSNM
+1306 YSTLYKFSNV

>member
-1 MTEQNATAIDE
+1 MTEQNENTDE
-12 SSISSLQVSFE
+12 SISSLKVSFE
-23 EDYLRQLKDIENE
+23 EDYLRQLQDLEN
-36 DYQNSLPKGGTSAP
+36 QNYIPTGSTGVP
-50 LMDDESSTGLKREL
+50 LIDDESSTGLKREL
-64 NIEGGLKAKKNLMFD
+64 NIEGGQKAKKNLMFD
-79 ITDVSVFRLYF
+79 IKDVSVFRLYF
-90 HLSEPFEYF
+90 HLSEPLEYL

-106 GSLAAGASNPVMA
+106 GSVAAGAANPVMA
-119 YLTGSTTSDASS
+119 YLTGSTTSEASS
-131 GTQDNINSMTEEQK
+131 GTQGNIDSMNDEEK
-145 QIFFAE
+145 KTFFAE
-151 FKKTMDKKVREFLYY
+151 FKKSMDKKVKEFMYY
-166 GAAAFVATFMSNCFW
+166 GIAAFVATFMSNFFW
-181 EYAALRQMHHLK
+181 EYASLRQMHHLK

-232 EKFGTIVECT
+232 EKFGTIVECI
-242 ATFIA
+242 ATFVA
-247 GLIIAFFSSWKLTLI
+247 GLIIAFFASWKLTLI
-262 ILCVAPFLAICLIY
+262 ILCVAPFLAISIIY
-276 MVYSMRK
+276 MVSSMRK
-283 FLFLSRKAYETAG
+283 FIFLSRKAYETAG

-326 DLVHKLDT
+326 DLVHRLDT
-334 RAGFKMSIASAGVNF
+334 QAGCKIAIASAGLNF
-349 FYFMSYFAAIMYAR
+349 FYFMSYFAAIIYAR
-363 TLLTKDDNNLKPGDV
+363 TLLTKDDNDIKPGDV
-378 MTVCFATT
+378 MTVCFSTT
-386 MAVSSFGMMA
+386 MAVASFGMMA

-412 FTLLNRKEQIETSQS
+412 FTLLERKEQIDTSQS
-427 DYKPPRDSIKG
+427 TYKPPRDSVKG
-438 RIEFKNIQFIYPSDE
+438 RIEFKNIQFTYPSDE
-453 NKKKILDDL
+453 NKRKILDDL
-462 NLVFEPGQKVALVG
+462 NLVFEPGKKVALVG

-484 TVNLIERLYEPSSGE
+484 TVNLIERLYEPTEGE
-499 ILLDGVNINKYDL
+499 VLLDGVNINKYDL

-543 LIDKEFGGD
+543 LIEREFGGD
-552 SEQLIK
+552 TEQLIR

-564 YAKEFIDKFP
+564 YAKEFIDKIP

-622 EKKVQKALDNISNK
+622 EKNVQRALDNISNK

-691 QKRKESLNK
+691 DNK
-700 RDRNS
+700 KDNMNKKDRHS
-705 SVFSIMSSNL
+705 SVYSAMSSNFENEL
-715 EEDSD
+715 NKSD
-720 KGDEIKKEKP
+720 DEIKKEKP

-755 FLASLASFF
+755 FLASVASFF

-801 YLVIAVCSAGFMML
+801 YIVIAVCSAGFMAL
-815 KIRNFRIIGSHLACS
+815 KMRNFRIIGSHLACS

-913 SNVVSHYTKQGGRDS
+913 SAVVSHYTKQGGRDS

-971 KDFLRDAV
+971 KDFLRDSI
-979 LKGIIIGIGIFSTFC
+979 LKGVIIGIGIFSTFC

-1042 QAQKSFDSIFRILD
+1042 KAQKSFDSIFRILD
-1056 TKTEIDVSKEG
+1056 TKSEIDVSKEG

-1080 IEFKNVTFAYPT
+1080 IEFKNVSFAYPT

-1100 GISFTIYPGQAA
+1100 GISFTILPGQAA

-1125 IQLLERFYDVQDG
+1125 IQLLERFYDVKDG
-1138 HGEILIDDVNIKD
+1138 QGEILIDDINIKD

-1166 EPVLFKRSV
+1166 EPVLFKRNV

-1203 FDKDQMGTK
+1203 FDKEQMGTK

-1261 QKFRTSVSIAH
+1261 QKFRTSISIAH

-1306 YMTLYKLSNM
+1306 YSTLYKFSNV

>member
-1 MTEQNATAIDE
+1 MTTEANLINDE
-12 SSISSLQVSFE
+12 SSISSLKVSFE
-23 EDYLRQLKDIENE
+23 KDYLRQLE
-36 DYQNSLPKGGTSAP
+36 DVEAQNYVTSATTGVP
-50 LMDDESSTGLKREL
+50 LIDDESSTGLKREL
-64 NIEGGLKAKKNLMFD
+64 NIEGRQKAKKNLMFD
-79 ITDVSVFRLYF
+79 ITNVSVFKLYF
-90 HLSEPFEYF
+90 HLSGPFEYF
-99 LMILGFI
+99 LMLMGFI
-106 GSLAAGASNPVMA
+106 GSLAAGASNPLMA
-119 YLTGSTTSDASS
+119 YLTGSTTSEASS
-131 GTQDNINSMTEEQK
+131 GNQGTIESLTEDQK

-151 FKKTMDKKVREFLYY
+151 FKKNMDKKVREFMIY
-166 GAAAFVATFMSNCFW
+166 GAAAFVATFMSNFFW
-181 EYAALRQMHHLK
+181 EYASLRQMHHLK

-206 WFDQN
+206 WFDKN

-232 EKFGTIVECT
+232 EKFGTIVECA
-242 ATFIA
+242 ATFIT

-262 ILCVAPFLAICLIY
+262 ILCVAPFLAMCIIY
-276 MVYSMRK
+276 MVTSMRRS
-283 FLFLSRKAYETAG
+283 LFLSRKAYEIAG

-315 DFEKQR
+315 DYEKQR

-326 DLVHKLDT
+326 DLVHKLD
-334 RAGFKMSIASAGVNF
+334 RQSGLKLAIASAGVNF
-349 FYFMSYFAAIMYAR
+349 FYFMSYFSCIMYAR
-363 TLLTKDDNNLKPGDV
+363 TLLSKENNTIKPGEV
-378 MTVCFATT
+378 MTVCFSTT

-396 PNINIIQE
+396 PNISIIQE

-412 FTLLNRKEQIETSQS
+412 FTLLNRKSQIDTSQS
-427 DYKPPRDSIKG
+427 NYMPPRESVQG
-438 RIEFKNIQFIYPSDE
+438 RIEFKNIHFIYPSDD
-453 NKKKILDDL
+453 NKRKILDGLD
-462 NLVFEPGQKVALVG
+462 LVFEPGKKVALVG

-484 TVNLIERLYEPSSGE
+484 TVNLIERLYEPTEGE
-499 ILLDGVNINKYDL
+499 VLLDGVNINRYDL

-543 LIDKEFGGD
+543 LIEKEFGGD
-552 SEQLIK
+552 SDTLIK

-564 YAKEFIDKFP
+564 YAKEFIDKIP
-574 EKYDYVVGVKG
+574 EKYDYVVGIKG

-591 QKQRIAIAR
+591 QKQRVAIAR

-644 HRLSTIQNADV
+644 HRLSTIKNADV

-672 LLKLNGYYAGMV
+672 LLSLNGYYAGMV
-684 KSQMDGT
+684 KSQMDGDDLD
-691 QKRKESLNK
+691 KDKINRKN
-700 RDRNS
+700 RHS
-705 SVFSIMSSNL
+705 SVFSLNSSNI
-715 EEDSD
+715 EGEHDQD
-720 KGDEIKKEKP
+720 DEVKMEKP

-735 LISVQRGRIF
+735 LISIQRGRIF
-745 SLYRN
+745 ALYRN
-750 RKMLV
+750 RKLLV
-755 FLASLASFF
+755 FCASLASFL
-764 AGAVMPSAGF
+764 AGTVMPFAGF
-774 NLSNCINAFASGD
+774 NLSNCINAFSSGD
-787 KDKIKKRG
+787 RDKIRKRG
-795 LFHACM
+795 LLHACM
-801 YLVIAVCSAGFMML
+801 YIVLAVCAATFIFM
-815 KIRNFRIIGSHLACS
+815 KIRCFRIIGSFLTCQ

-839 LGMHMGFFDKEENAP
+839 LNMHMGFFDRVENAP

-868 HCLILIMI
+868 HCIILIMI

-882 AGSVIVGFVLG
+882 AGSVIVGFVIG

-913 SNVVSHYTKQGGRDS
+913 SAVVSHYTKQGGRDS

-945 NTKTIFSFNFQK
+945 NTKTIFSFNFQQ
-957 EAVRMYLKVLDLAK
+957 EAVRMYLRVLDLAK
-971 KDFLRDAV
+971 KDFLRDSV

-1018 VCVALSVTVSIGCA
+1018 ICVALSVTVSIGCA

-1042 QAQKSFDSIFRILD
+1042 KAKKSFDSIFRILD
-1056 TKTEIDVSKEG
+1056 TKSEIDVTKEG
-1067 NENKISAKNIKGK
+1067 NANKISAKNIKGK

-1100 GISFTIYPGQAA
+1100 GISFTIQPGQAA

-1125 IQLLERFYDVQDG
+1125 IQLLERFYDVKDG
-1138 HGEILIDDVNIKD
+1138 NGEILIDDVNIKD
-1151 YNLLELREKIGLVSQ
+1151 YNILELREKIGLVSQ
-1166 EPVLFKRSV
+1166 EPVLFKRNV

-1186 NKDEVLEAAKR
+1186 TKEEVLEAAKR

-1203 FDKDQMGTK
+1203 FDKEQMGTK

-1223 LAIARVFLKNPVI
+1223 LAIARAFLKNPVI

-1246 DKESEVEVQKSLFEL
+1246 DKESEAEVQKSLFEL
-1261 QKFRTSVSIAH
+1261 QKFRTSISIAH

-1279 SDIIFV
+1279 SDVIFV
-1285 IENGNIVEQGKH
+1285 IENGNIIEQGKH
-1297 QELLDLHGK
+1297 QELIDRHGK
-1306 YMTLYKLSNM
+1306 YMTLYKYSNM
-1316 Q
+1316 K

>member
-1 MTEQNATAIDE
+1 MTEQNENTDE
-12 SSISSLQVSFE
+12 SISSLKVSFE
-23 EDYLRQLKDIENE
+23 EDYLRQLQDVEN
-36 DYQNSLPKGGTSAP
+36 QNYIPTGSTGVP
-50 LMDDESSTGLKREL
+50 LIDDESSTGLKREL
-64 NIEGGLKAKKNLMFD
+64 NIEGGQKAKKNLMFD
-79 ITDVSVFRLYF
+79 IKDVSVFRLYF
-90 HLSEPFEYF
+90 HLSEPLEYL

-106 GSLAAGASNPVMA
+106 GSVAAGAANPVMA
-119 YLTGSTTSDASS
+119 YLTGSTTSEASS
-131 GTQDNINSMTEEQK
+131 GTQGNIDSMSDEEK
-145 QIFFAE
+145 KTFFAE
-151 FKKTMDKKVREFLYY
+151 FKKSMDKKVKEFMYY
-166 GAAAFVATFMSNCFW
+166 GIAAFVATFMSNFFW
-181 EYAALRQMHHLK
+181 EYASLRQMHHLK

-232 EKFGTIVECT
+232 EKFGTIVECI
-242 ATFIA
+242 ATFVA
-247 GLIIAFFSSWKLTLI
+247 GLIIAFFASWKLTLI
-262 ILCVAPFLAICLIY
+262 ILCVAPFLAISIIY
-276 MVYSMRK
+276 MVSSMRK
-283 FLFLSRKAYETAG
+283 FIFLSRKAYETAG

-326 DLVHKLDT
+326 DLVHRLDT
-334 RAGFKMSIASAGVNF
+334 QAGCKIAIASAGLNF
-349 FYFMSYFAAIMYAR
+349 FYFMSYFAAIIYAR
-363 TLLTKDDNNLKPGDV
+363 TLLTKDDNDIKPGDV
-378 MTVCFATT
+378 MTVCFSTT
-386 MAVSSFGMMA
+386 MAVASFGMMA

-412 FTLLNRKEQIETSQS
+412 FTLLERKEQIDTSQS
-427 DYKPPRDSIKG
+427 TYKPPRDSVKG
-438 RIEFKNIQFIYPSDE
+438 RIEFKNIQFTYPSDE
-453 NKKKILDDL
+453 NKRKILDDL
-462 NLVFEPGQKVALVG
+462 NLVFEPGKKVALVG

-484 TVNLIERLYEPSSGE
+484 TVNLIERLYEPTEGE
-499 ILLDGVNINKYDL
+499 VLLDGVNINKYDL

-543 LIDKEFGGD
+543 LIEREFGGD
-552 SEQLIK
+552 TEQLIR

-564 YAKEFIDKFP
+564 YAKEFIDKIP

-622 EKKVQKALDNISNK
+622 EKNVQRALDNISNK

-691 QKRKESLNK
+691 DNK
-700 RDRNS
+700 KDNMNKKDRHS
-705 SVFSIMSSNL
+705 SVYSAMSSNFENEL
-715 EEDSD
+715 NKSD
-720 KGDEIKKEKP
+720 DEIKKEKP

-755 FLASLASFF
+755 FLASVASFF

-801 YLVIAVCSAGFMML
+801 YIVIAVCSAGFMAL
-815 KIRNFRIIGSHLACS
+815 KMRNFRIIGSHLACS

-913 SNVVSHYTKQGGRDS
+913 SAVVSHYTKQGGRDS

-971 KDFLRDAV
+971 KDFLRDSI
-979 LKGIIIGIGIFSTFC
+979 LKGVIIGIGIFSTFC

-1042 QAQKSFDSIFRILD
+1042 KAQKSFDSIFRILD
-1056 TKTEIDVSKEG
+1056 TKSEIDVSKEG

-1080 IEFKNVTFAYPT
+1080 IEFKNVSFAYPT

-1100 GISFTIYPGQAA
+1100 GISFTILPGQAA

-1125 IQLLERFYDVQDG
+1125 IQLLERFYDVKDG
-1138 HGEILIDDVNIKD
+1138 QGEILIDDINIKD

-1166 EPVLFKRSV
+1166 EPVLFKRNV

-1203 FDKDQMGTK
+1203 FDKEQMGTK

-1261 QKFRTSVSIAH
+1261 QKFRTSISIAH

-1306 YMTLYKLSNM
+1306 YSTLYKFSNV

>member
-1 MTEQNATAIDE
+1 MTEQNENTDE
-12 SSISSLQVSFE
+12 SISSLKVSFE
-23 EDYLRQLKDIENE
+23 EDYLRQLQDVEN
-36 DYQNSLPKGGTSAP
+36 QNYIPTGSTGVP
-50 LMDDESSTGLKREL
+50 LIDDESSTGLKREL
-64 NIEGGLKAKKNLMFD
+64 NIEGGQKAKKNLMFG
-79 ITDVSVFRLYF
+79 IKDVSVFRLYF
-90 HLSEPFEYF
+90 HLSEPLEYF
-99 LMILGFI
+99 LMIFGFI
-106 GSLAAGASNPVMA
+106 GSVAAGAANPVMA
-119 YLTGSTTSDASS
+119 YLTGSTTSEASS
-131 GTQDNINSMTEEQK
+131 GTQGNIDSMSEEEK
-145 QIFFAE
+145 KTFFAE
-151 FKKTMDKKVREFLYY
+151 FETSMDKKVREFMYY
-166 GAAAFVATFMSNCFW
+166 GIAAFVATFMSNFFW
-181 EYAALRQMHHLK
+181 EYASLRQMHHLK

-232 EKFGTIVECT
+232 EKFGTIVECI
-242 ATFIA
+242 ATFVA
-247 GLIIAFFSSWKLTLI
+247 GLIIAFFASWKLTLI
-262 ILCVAPFLAICLIY
+262 ILCVAPFLAISIIY
-276 MVYSMRK
+276 MVSSMRK
-283 FLFLSRKAYETAG
+283 FIFLSRKAYETAG

-326 DLVHKLDT
+326 DLVHRLDT
-334 RAGFKMSIASAGVNF
+334 QAGCKIAIASAGLNF
-349 FYFMSYFAAIMYAR
+349 FYFMSYFAAIIYAR
-363 TLLTKDDNNLKPGDV
+363 TLLTQDDNDIKPGDV
-378 MTVCFATT
+378 MTVCFSTT

-412 FTLLNRKEQIETSQS
+412 FTLLERKEQIDTSQS
-427 DYKPPRDSIKG
+427 TYKPPRDSVKG
-438 RIEFKNIQFIYPSDE
+438 RIEFKNIQFTYPSDE
-453 NKKKILDDL
+453 NKRKILDDL

-484 TVNLIERLYEPSSGE
+484 TVNLIERLYEPTEGE
-499 ILLDGVNINKYDL
+499 VLLDGVNINKYDL

-543 LIDKEFGGD
+543 LIEREFGGD
-552 SEQLIK
+552 TEQLIR

-564 YAKEFIDKFP
+564 YAKEFIDKIP

-622 EKKVQKALDNISNK
+622 EKNVQRALDNISNK

-691 QKRKESLNK
+691 DNKEYKMDKKDRHSSVYSAMSSDFENELNK
-700 RDRNS
+700 GD
-705 SVFSIMSSNL
+705 
-715 EEDSD
+715 
-720 KGDEIKKEKP
+720 DEIKKEKP

-755 FLASLASFF
+755 FFASVASFF

-801 YLVIAVCSAGFMML
+801 YIVIAVCAAGFMAL
-815 KIRNFRIIGSHLACS
+815 KMRNFRIIGSHLACS

-854 GALLARLSIDTTQL
+854 GALLSRLSIDTTQL

-913 SNVVSHYTKQGGRDS
+913 SEVVSHYTKQGGRDS

-971 KDFLRDAV
+971 KDFLRDSI

-1042 QAQKSFDSIFRILD
+1042 KAQKSFDSIFRILD
-1056 TKTEIDVSKEG
+1056 TKSEIDVSKEG

-1080 IEFKNVTFAYPT
+1080 IEFKNVSFAYPT

-1100 GISFTIYPGQAA
+1100 GISFIIHPGQAA

-1125 IQLLERFYDVQDG
+1125 IQLLERFYDVKDG
-1138 HGEILIDDVNIKD
+1138 QGEILIDDVNIKD

-1166 EPVLFKRSV
+1166 EPVLFKRNV

-1203 FDKDQMGTK
+1203 FDKEQMGTK

-1261 QKFRTSVSIAH
+1261 QKFRTSISIAH

-1306 YMTLYKLSNM
+1306 YSTLYKFSNV

>member
-1 MTEQNATAIDE
+1 MTEQNENTDE
-12 SSISSLQVSFE
+12 SISSLKVSFE
-23 EDYLRQLKDIENE
+23 EDYLRQLQDVEN
-36 DYQNSLPKGGTSAP
+36 QNYIPTGSTGVP
-50 LMDDESSTGLKREL
+50 LIDDESSTGLKREL
-64 NIEGGLKAKKNLMFD
+64 NIEGGQKAKKNLMFD
-79 ITDVSVFRLYF
+79 IKDVSVFRLYF
-90 HLSEPFEYF
+90 HLSEPLEYL

-106 GSLAAGASNPVMA
+106 GSVAAGAANPIMA
-119 YLTGSTTSDASS
+119 YLTGSTTSEASS
-131 GTQDNINSMTEEQK
+131 GTQGNIDSMSDEEK
-145 QIFFAE
+145 KTFFAE
-151 FKKTMDKKVREFLYY
+151 FKKSMDKKVKEFMYY
-166 GAAAFVATFMSNCFW
+166 GIAAFVATFMSNFFW
-181 EYAALRQMHHLK
+181 EYASLRQMHHLK

-232 EKFGTIVECT
+232 EKFGTIVECI
-242 ATFIA
+242 ATFVA
-247 GLIIAFFSSWKLTLI
+247 GLIIAFFASWKLTLI
-262 ILCVAPFLAICLIY
+262 ILCVAPFLAISIIY
-276 MVYSMRK
+276 MVSSMRK
-283 FLFLSRKAYETAG
+283 FIFLSRKAYETAG

-326 DLVHKLDT
+326 DLVHRLDT
-334 RAGFKMSIASAGVNF
+334 QAGCKIAIASAGLNF
-349 FYFMSYFAAIMYAR
+349 FYFMSYFAAIIYAR
-363 TLLTKDDNNLKPGDV
+363 TLLTKDDNDIKPGDV
-378 MTVCFATT
+378 MTVCFSTT
-386 MAVSSFGMMA
+386 MAVASFGMMA

-412 FTLLNRKEQIETSQS
+412 FTLLERKEQIDTSQS
-427 DYKPPRDSIKG
+427 TYKPPRDSVKG
-438 RIEFKNIQFIYPSDE
+438 RIEFKNIQFTYPSDE
-453 NKKKILDDL
+453 NKRKILDDL

-484 TVNLIERLYEPSSGE
+484 TVNLIERLYEPTEGE
-499 ILLDGVNINKYDL
+499 VLLDGVNINKYDL

-543 LIDKEFGGD
+543 LIEREFGGD
-552 SEQLIK
+552 TEQLIR

-564 YAKEFIDKFP
+564 YAKEFIDKIP

-622 EKKVQKALDNISNK
+622 EKNVQRALDNISNK

-691 QKRKESLNK
+691 DNK
-700 RDRNS
+700 KDNMNKKDRHS
-705 SVFSIMSSNL
+705 SVYSAMSSNFENEL
-715 EEDSD
+715 NKND
-720 KGDEIKKEKP
+720 DEIKKEKP

-755 FLASLASFF
+755 FLASVASFF

-801 YLVIAVCSAGFMML
+801 YIVIAVCSAGFMAL
-815 KIRNFRIIGSHLACS
+815 KMRNFRIIGSHLACS

-913 SNVVSHYTKQGGRDS
+913 SAVVSHYTKQGGRDS

-971 KDFLRDAV
+971 KDFLRDSI
-979 LKGIIIGIGIFSTFC
+979 LKGVIIGIGIFSTFC

-1042 QAQKSFDSIFRILD
+1042 KAQKSFDSIFRILD
-1056 TKTEIDVSKEG
+1056 TKSEIDVSKEG

-1080 IEFKNVTFAYPT
+1080 IEFKNVSFAYPT

-1100 GISFTIYPGQAA
+1100 GISFTILPGQAA

-1125 IQLLERFYDVQDG
+1125 IQLLERFYDVKDG
-1138 HGEILIDDVNIKD
+1138 QGEILIDDINIKD

-1166 EPVLFKRSV
+1166 EPVLFKRNV

-1203 FDKDQMGTK
+1203 FDKEQMGTK

-1261 QKFRTSVSIAH
+1261 QKFRTSISIAH

-1306 YMTLYKLSNM
+1306 YSTLYKFSNV

>member
-1 MTEQNATAIDE
+1 MTEQNENTDE
-12 SSISSLQVSFE
+12 SISSLKVSFE
-23 EDYLRQLKDIENE
+23 EDYLRQLQDLEN
-36 DYQNSLPKGGTSAP
+36 QNYIPTGSTGVP
-50 LMDDESSTGLKREL
+50 LIDDESSTGLKREL
-64 NIEGGLKAKKNLMFD
+64 NIEGGQKAKKNLMFD
-79 ITDVSVFRLYF
+79 IKDVSVFRLYF
-90 HLSEPFEYF
+90 HLSEPLEYL

-106 GSLAAGASNPVMA
+106 GSVAAGAANPVMA
-119 YLTGSTTSDASS
+119 YLTGSTTSEASS
-131 GTQDNINSMTEEQK
+131 GTQGNIDSMNDEEK
-145 QIFFAE
+145 KTFFAE
-151 FKKTMDKKVREFLYY
+151 FKKSMDKKVKEFMYY
-166 GAAAFVATFMSNCFW
+166 GIAAFVATFMSNFFW
-181 EYAALRQMHHLK
+181 EYASLRQMHHLK

-232 EKFGTIVECT
+232 EKFGTIVECI
-242 ATFIA
+242 ATFVA
-247 GLIIAFFSSWKLTLI
+247 GLIIAFFASWKLTLI
-262 ILCVAPFLAICLIY
+262 ILCVAPFLAISIIY
-276 MVYSMRK
+276 MVSSMRK
-283 FLFLSRKAYETAG
+283 FIFLSRKAYETAG

-326 DLVHKLDT
+326 DLVHRLDT
-334 RAGFKMSIASAGVNF
+334 QAGCKIAIASAGLNF
-349 FYFMSYFAAIMYAR
+349 FYFMSYFAAIIYAR
-363 TLLTKDDNNLKPGDV
+363 TLLTKDDNDIKPGDV
-378 MTVCFATT
+378 MTVCFSTT
-386 MAVSSFGMMA
+386 MAVASFGMMA

-412 FTLLNRKEQIETSQS
+412 FTLLERKEQIDTSQS
-427 DYKPPRDSIKG
+427 TYKPPRDSVKG
-438 RIEFKNIQFIYPSDE
+438 RIEFKNIQFTYPSDE
-453 NKKKILDDL
+453 NKRKILDDL

-484 TVNLIERLYEPSSGE
+484 TVNLIERLYEPTEGE
-499 ILLDGVNINKYDL
+499 VLLDGVNINKYDL

-543 LIDKEFGGD
+543 LIEREFGGD
-552 SEQLIK
+552 TEQLIR

-564 YAKEFIDKFP
+564 YAKEFIDKIP

-622 EKKVQKALDNISNK
+622 EKNVQRALDNISNK

-691 QKRKESLNK
+691 DNK
-700 RDRNS
+700 KDNMNKKDRHS
-705 SVFSIMSSNL
+705 SVYSAMSSNFENEL
-715 EEDSD
+715 NKSD
-720 KGDEIKKEKP
+720 DEIKKEKP

-755 FLASLASFF
+755 FLASVASFF

-801 YLVIAVCSAGFMML
+801 YIVIAVCSAGFMAL
-815 KIRNFRIIGSHLACS
+815 KMRNFRIIGSHLACS

-913 SNVVSHYTKQGGRDS
+913 SAVVSHYTKQGGRDS

-971 KDFLRDAV
+971 KDFLRDSI
-979 LKGIIIGIGIFSTFC
+979 LKGVIIGIGIFSTFC

-1042 QAQKSFDSIFRILD
+1042 KAQKSFDSIFRILD
-1056 TKTEIDVSKEG
+1056 TKSEIDVSKEG

-1080 IEFKNVTFAYPT
+1080 IEFKNVSFAYPT

-1100 GISFTIYPGQAA
+1100 GISFTILPGQAA

-1125 IQLLERFYDVQDG
+1125 IQLLERFYDVKDG
-1138 HGEILIDDVNIKD
+1138 QGEILIDDINIKD

-1166 EPVLFKRSV
+1166 EPVLFKRNV

-1203 FDKDQMGTK
+1203 FDKEQMGTK

-1261 QKFRTSVSIAH
+1261 QKFRTSISIAH

-1306 YMTLYKLSNM
+1306 YSTLYKFSNV

>member
-1 MTEQNATAIDE
+1 MTEQNENTDE
-12 SSISSLQVSFE
+12 SISSLKVSFE
-23 EDYLRQLKDIENE
+23 EDYLRQLQDLEN
-36 DYQNSLPKGGTSAP
+36 QNYIPTGSTGVP
-50 LMDDESSTGLKREL
+50 LIDDESSTGLKREL
-64 NIEGGLKAKKNLMFD
+64 NIEGGQKAKKNLMFD
-79 ITDVSVFRLYF
+79 IKDVSVFRLYF
-90 HLSEPFEYF
+90 HLSEPLEYL

-106 GSLAAGASNPVMA
+106 GSVAAGAANPVMA
-119 YLTGSTTSDASS
+119 YLTGSTTSEASS
-131 GTQDNINSMTEEQK
+131 GTQGNIDSMNDEEK
-145 QIFFAE
+145 KTFFAE
-151 FKKTMDKKVREFLYY
+151 FKKSMDKKVKEFMYY
-166 GAAAFVATFMSNCFW
+166 GIAAFVATFMSNFFW
-181 EYAALRQMHHLK
+181 EYASLRQMHHLK

-232 EKFGTIVECT
+232 EKFGTIVECI
-242 ATFIA
+242 ATFVA
-247 GLIIAFFSSWKLTLI
+247 GLIIAFFASWKLTLI
-262 ILCVAPFLAICLIY
+262 ILCVAPFLAISIIY
-276 MVYSMRK
+276 MVSSMRK
-283 FLFLSRKAYETAG
+283 FIFLSRKAYETAG

-326 DLVHKLDT
+326 DLVHRLDT
-334 RAGFKMSIASAGVNF
+334 QAGCKIAIASAGLNF
-349 FYFMSYFAAIMYAR
+349 FYFMSYFAAIIYAR
-363 TLLTKDDNNLKPGDV
+363 TLLTKDDNDIKPGDV
-378 MTVCFATT
+378 MTVCFSTT
-386 MAVSSFGMMA
+386 MAVASFGMMA

-412 FTLLNRKEQIETSQS
+412 FTLLERKEQIDTSQS
-427 DYKPPRDSIKG
+427 TYKPPRDSVKG
-438 RIEFKNIQFIYPSDE
+438 RIEFKNIQFTYPSDE
-453 NKKKILDDL
+453 NKRKILDDL

-484 TVNLIERLYEPSSGE
+484 TVNLIERLYEPTEGE
-499 ILLDGVNINKYDL
+499 VLLDGVNINKYDL

-543 LIDKEFGGD
+543 LIEREFGGD
-552 SEQLIK
+552 TEQLIR

-564 YAKEFIDKFP
+564 YAKEFIDKIP

-622 EKKVQKALDNISNK
+622 EKNVQKALDNISNK

-691 QKRKESLNK
+691 DNK
-700 RDRNS
+700 KDNMNKKDRHS
-705 SVFSIMSSNL
+705 SVYSAMSSNFENEL
-715 EEDSD
+715 NKSD
-720 KGDEIKKEKP
+720 DEIKKEKP

-755 FLASLASFF
+755 FLASVASFF

-801 YLVIAVCSAGFMML
+801 YIVIAVCSAGFMAL
-815 KIRNFRIIGSHLACS
+815 KMRNFRIIGSHLACS

-913 SNVVSHYTKQGGRDS
+913 SAVVSHYTKQGGRDS

-971 KDFLRDAV
+971 KDFLRDSI
-979 LKGIIIGIGIFSTFC
+979 LKGVIIGIGIFSTFC

-1042 QAQKSFDSIFRILD
+1042 KAQKSFDSIFRILD
-1056 TKTEIDVSKEG
+1056 TKSEIDVSKEG

-1080 IEFKNVTFAYPT
+1080 IEFKNVSFAYPT

-1100 GISFTIYPGQAA
+1100 GISFTILPGQAA

-1125 IQLLERFYDVQDG
+1125 IQLLERFYDVKDG
-1138 HGEILIDDVNIKD
+1138 QGEILIDDINIKD

-1166 EPVLFKRSV
+1166 EPVLFKRNV

-1203 FDKDQMGTK
+1203 FDKEQMGTK

-1261 QKFRTSVSIAH
+1261 QKFRTSISIAH

-1306 YMTLYKLSNM
+1306 YSTLYKFSNV

>member
-1 MTEQNATAIDE
+1 MTEPKVNTDE
-12 SSISSLQVSFE
+12 SSVSTLKLSFE
-23 EDYLRQLKDIENE
+23 EDYLHQLE
-36 DYQNSLPKGGTSAP
+36 DVEAQNYITTASTGVP
-50 LMDDESSTGLKREL
+50 LADDESSIGLKREL
-64 NIEGGLKAKKNLMFD
+64 NIEGGQKAKKHLMFD
-79 ITDVSVFRLYF
+79 ITNVSVFKLYF

-99 LMILGFI
+99 LMIMGFI
-106 GSLAAGASNPVMA
+106 GSLATGASNPLMA
-119 YLTGSTTSDASS
+119 YLTGSTTSEASS
-131 GTQDNINSMTEEQK
+131 GTQGNIESMSEEQK
-145 QIFFAE
+145 QIFFEE
-151 FKKTMDKKVREFLYY
+151 FKKNMNKKVREFMIY
-166 GAAAFVATFMSNCFW
+166 GAASFVATFMSNFFW
-181 EYAALRQMHHLK
+181 EYASLRQMHHLK

-211 NAYEFATKVQVQLE
+211 NAFEFATKVQVQLE

-232 EKFGTIVECT
+232 EKFGTIIECA
-242 ATFIA
+242 ATFVT

-262 ILCVAPFLAICLIY
+262 ILCVAPFLAICIIY
-276 MVYSMRK
+276 MVTAMRRN
-283 FLFLSRKAYETAG
+283 LFLSRKAYETAG

-309 VSFGHF
+309 ASFSHF

-334 RAGFKMSIASAGVNF
+334 QAGFKLAIASAGVNF
-349 FYFMSYFAAIMYAR
+349 FYFMSYFSCIIYAR
-363 TLLTKDDNNLKPGDV
+363 SLLTKDNNDIKPGDV

-396 PNINIIQE
+396 PNISIIQE

-412 FTLLNRKEQIETSQS
+412 FTLLNRKSQIDTSNS
-427 DYKPPRDSIKG
+427 TYKPPRDSVKG
-438 RIEFKNIQFIYPSDE
+438 KIEFKNIQFIYPSDE
-453 NKKKILDDL
+453 NKRKILDGL

-484 TVNLIERLYEPSSGE
+484 TVNLIERLYEPTEGE
-499 ILLDGVNINKYDL
+499 VLLDGVNINKYDL
-512 HYLRSL
+512 NYLRSL

-528 FNSPIRDNIIFGRQE
+528 FNQPIRDNIIFGRQE
-543 LIDKEFGGD
+543 LIEKEFGGD
-552 SEQLIK
+552 SDKFIK

-564 YAKEFIDKFP
+564 YAKEFIDKIP
-574 EKYDYVVGVKG
+574 EKYDYVVGIKG

-600 AILCKPKILIL
+600 AILCNPKILIL

-622 EKKVQKALDNISNK
+622 EKNVQRALDNISNK

-661 GKVLEKGTHEE
+661 GKVLEKGTHKE
-672 LLKLNGYYAGMV
+672 LLALNGYYAGMV
-684 KSQMDGT
+684 KSQMVSDDNG
-691 QKRKESLNK
+691 KERILSKIKHSSHFSLG
-700 RDRNS
+700 
-705 SVFSIMSSNL
+705 SNF
-715 EEDSD
+715 EEELAQDD
-720 KGDEIKKEKP
+720 NEIKNVKT

-750 RKMLV
+750 RKLLV
-755 FLASLASFF
+755 FFASLASFL

-795 LFHACM
+795 LLHACM
-801 YLVIAVCSAGFMML
+801 YLVIAVCAACFMLL
-815 KIRNFRIIGSHLACS
+815 KIRNFRIIGSFLACQ

-839 LGMHMGFFDKEENAP
+839 LNMHMGFFDKVENAP
-854 GALLARLSIDTTQL
+854 GALLSRLSIDTTQL

-913 SNVVSHYTKQGGRDS
+913 SAVVSNYTKQGGRDS

-945 NTKTIFSFNFQK
+945 NTKTIFSFNFQQ
-957 EAVRMYLKVLDLAK
+957 EAVRIYLKVLDLAK
-971 KDFLRDAV
+971 KDFLRDSI

-1042 QAQKSFDSIFRILD
+1042 KAKKSFDSIFRILD
-1056 TKTEIDVSKEG
+1056 TKTEIDVTKEG
-1067 NENKISAKNIKGK
+1067 NAKKISAKNVKGK

-1100 GISFTIYPGQAA
+1100 GISFIIQPGQAA

-1125 IQLLERFYDVQDG
+1125 IQLLERFYDVKDG
-1138 HGEILIDDVNIKD
+1138 NGEILIDDVNIKD

-1186 NKDEVLEAAKR
+1186 TKDEVLEAAKR

-1203 FDKDQMGTK
+1203 FDKEQMGTK

-1223 LAIARVFLKNPVI
+1223 LAIARAFLKNPVI

-1261 QKFRTSVSIAH
+1261 QKFRTSISIAH

-1306 YMTLYKLSNM
+1306 YMTLYKYSNM